1 MSKVKLCNVVSQHCF
16 PFCFCFRGSRGWNNH
31 TRYDFFSL
39 HTRLMS
45 IAIDYQII
53 RFPNSFFFVSLIPAD
68 FCVYSRETSFIYT
81 IFFYLTIIA
90 IITIIITVI
99 IKIIMKSKTR
109 LVFSIVLVRMI
120 FKITI
125 LHPIQS
131 HHYQE
136 AHQQSFYF
144 EYLIV
149 TEKEENPRE
158 ARQAQAGRQQ
168 LTEKYIFT
176 LTCFVWINN
185 TTRKIFYIT
194 PKKAATFRVLF
205 LLLLE
210 KKKIFVS
217 CTESWSVIV
226 GSIYNNETTY

>member
-1 MSKVKLCNVVSQHCF
+1 
-16 PFCFCFRGSRGWNNH
+16 
-31 TRYDFFSL
+31 
-39 HTRLMS
+39 
-45 IAIDYQII
+45 
-53 RFPNSFFFVSLIPAD
+53 
-68 FCVYSRETSFIYT
+68 
-81 IFFYLTIIA
+81 
-90 IITIIITVI
+90 
-99 IKIIMKSKTR
+99 MKSKTR

-144 EYLIV
+144 RYLIV

-176 LTCFVWINN
+176 LTCFV
-185 TTRKIFYIT
+185 
-194 PKKAATFRVLF
+194 
-205 LLLLE
+205 
-210 KKKIFVS
+210 
-217 CTESWSVIV
+217 
-226 GSIYNNETTY
+226 

>member
-1 MSKVKLCNVVSQHCF
+1 MRCPNIVFLSAFVSAVLV
-16 PFCFCFRGSRGWNNH
+16 GGTITLDTN
-31 TRYDFFSL
+31 FFSL

-45 IAIDYQII
+45 IAIDYRII
-53 RFPNSFFFVSLIPAD
+53 RFPNSFFVSLIPAD
-68 FCVYSRETSFIYT
+68 FLSLFKRTSFIYT

-176 LTCFVWINN
+176 LTCFV
-185 TTRKIFYIT
+185 
-194 PKKAATFRVLF
+194 
-205 LLLLE
+205 
-210 KKKIFVS
+210 
-217 CTESWSVIV
+217 
-226 GSIYNNETTY
+226 